1 LPFDDT
7 CCLVCAVQLAL
18 RTHLDRAMKSSPFIF
33 AVYRMLRAV
42 ELEAGMDGLD
52 ARTKAL
58 LLLIADGD
66 LEGTALSV
74 GDLTRTGDMGT
85 APTVYNA
92 LNALESE
99 GWIERRP
106 DENDARTRRL
116 RLTDRA
122 KKIFGRMSAKATR
135 ALRGK

>member
-1 LPFDDT
+1 
-7 CCLVCAVQLAL
+7 
-18 RTHLDRAMKSSPFIF
+18 MKTSSFIF
-33 AVYRMLRAV
+33 AVYRILRAV
-42 ELEAGMDGLD
+42 EQEAGMDGLD

-66 LEGTALSV
+66 MEGTALSV

-106 DENDARTRRL
+106 DEHDARTRRL

-122 KKIFGRMSAKATR
+122 RKVFGRMSAQAAR